1 MAFEN
6 ISISLIAVGSAI
18 LGSFLRPVVA
28 YVLGLKQHTRE
39 VAKIETEADLKVV
52 VHEDDR
58 ADKALQ
64 KVIDVQEERIHRLEQ
79 WLEKYATK
87 YMDCE
92 AGRAALEVRV
102 RHCEQMEEAR
112 IEDRVKLER
121 EISVLRDWLDRLR
134 QAGIGEDLGPKA
146 NGDA

>member
-6 ISISLIAVGSAI
+6 ISISLVAIGSAI
-18 LGSFLRPVVA
+18 LGSLLRPVVA
-28 YVLGLKQHTRE
+28 YILGLKQHGRE
-39 VAKIETEADLKVV
+39 VARIETEAGLKVT
-52 VHEDDR
+52 VHDDDR

-92 AGRAALEVRV
+92 AKSAALEERV
-102 RHCEQMEEAR
+102 RHCERMEEAR
-112 IEDRVKLER
+112 LEDRLKLER
-121 EISVLRDWLDRLR
+121 EIAVLRDWLDRLR
-134 QAGIGEDLGPKA
+134 RAGIGEGLEP
-146 NGDA
+146 